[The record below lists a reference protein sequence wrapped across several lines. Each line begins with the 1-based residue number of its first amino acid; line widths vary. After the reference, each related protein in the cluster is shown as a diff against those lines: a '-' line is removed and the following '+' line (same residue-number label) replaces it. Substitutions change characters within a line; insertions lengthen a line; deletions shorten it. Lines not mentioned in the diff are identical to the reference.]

1 MIRLTFGDRIDWV
14 KQKPLLSVLC
24 HHG

>member
-24 HHG
+24 HPG